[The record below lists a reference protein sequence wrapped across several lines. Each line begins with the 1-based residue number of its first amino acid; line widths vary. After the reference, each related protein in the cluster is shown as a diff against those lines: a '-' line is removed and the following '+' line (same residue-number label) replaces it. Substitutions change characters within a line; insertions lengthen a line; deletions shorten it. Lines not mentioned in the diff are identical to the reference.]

1 MIPAF
6 HPTAAGPWAGP
17 ALGLLVGVLMSTLPS
32 SRLAAQ
38 EADPRAVQPER
49 PTVATHAG
57 TVAPGWLE
65 IETGV
70 ERDRFDDGSHGV
82 GFPTVFK
89 LGLLPRAQLN
99 LQAPFA
105 DPPGGSIG
113 LGDLSLGIKWR
124 LADAAPVVNDFAL
137 LPSVKVPS
145 GSAANGTGTGTT
157 DFSLL
162 AISSRRVGPVA
173 IDLNAGYTIR
183 SGDGTSAPEHA
194 SVWTASFGFPL
205 SGSLGAVA
213 ELYGYPST
221 SGPAGSPGI
230 VALLAGPTFT
240 LHPWLA
246 LDAGVI
252 LKLSGPQPRAIY
264 VGAVWNTGQL
274 WGGGK
279 RTEN

>member
-1 MIPAF
+1 MISAL
-6 HPTAAGPWAGP
+6 HLTAAASSWAGP
-17 ALGLLVGVLMSTLPS
+17 VIGLLVGVLAS
-32 SRLAAQ
+32 SPLGGGLAAQ
-38 EADPRAVQPER
+38 EADPHRVQPER

-65 IETGV
+65 IETGI
-70 ERDRFDDGSHGV
+70 ERDRFADGSHGV

-89 LGLLPRAQLN
+89 IGLLHRTQLN
-99 LQAPFA
+99 LQAPFS

-113 LGDLSLGIKWR
+113 LGDLAIGVKWR
-124 LADAAPVVNDFAL
+124 LADGAPVLNDFAL
-137 LPSVKVPS
+137 LPSVKLPT

-183 SGDGTSAPEHA
+183 SGDGTRAPEHA

-213 ELYGYPST
+213 ELYGYPTT

-230 VALLAGPTFT
+230 VAFLAGPTFT

-252 LKLSGPQPRAIY
+252 LKLSGPQPRALY
-264 VGAVWNTGQL
+264 VGAVWNTGQV
-274 WGGGK
+274 WGK
-279 RTEN
+279 D